1 MKSGSQVSMI
11 GIRGEGGIGK
21 STLTATIFTNP
32 LEFAAKFWA
41 NVQSAPSIT
50 VLVRRALEEFGVPH
64 NRVQAIEEKDLIPSL
79 LRLLQQGRYLLA
91 IDNLESVLTTA
102 GEWQSGYDS
111 FFEGFQNLGSESVL
125 LLASREYPPKYFGWR
140 RSRWLTLEKGL
151 EPFEGAAMLKD
162 LEVEDTDENRAKVSE
177 QVQGNPLAL
186 TLIAGWLREEYR
198 PGERQVNHLSQHT
211 DLLQLEGKHRGEA
224 QISVDRVLQWSINR
238 LTPEN
243 QHLLTQISVLRGA
256 FSAEVAAALVTETLK
271 PSVSDADLDDLERR
285 SLLQALPERNQ
296 QGQRLFRLQP
306 RVQDFV
312 QKRADDLTLAHERAA
327 AYFWS
332 HRKIEFAKE
341 DTQAA
346 VAEYEEAFHH
356 QCQLKRYSEA
366 AATVF
371 ACDSFLQRRSYYQ
384 ILVDLYSQLH
394 TDWQPTLEQRQ
405 DYAAVCNNL
414 GGAYDSLGQY
424 QQTIDFYRRSSEIQ
438 RQIGDRKGEANSLN
452 NLGGAYYSLGQY
464 QQAIEFLQQSLEIMR
479 QISDRKGEAS
489 SLGNLGNAY
498 YLLGQYQQAIEFLQ
512 QSLEIMRQISDR
524 MGEALSLSGLGNAY
538 GSFGQDQQAIAF
550 HQQSLEINRQIGN
563 RNGEAISLWN
573 LGCLYQRRGRIRK
586 GHKCK
591 VAAVKTWQS
600 LNLPADAI
608 LPPHISKHRF
618 RHLEQQGKNWTESFI
633 QAKEWLVWLKYVLF
647 EAIFLIALLITLLLY
662 LFQQFKASFVF
673 WFVAGLVIVVI
684 IWRLQQ

>member
-1 MKSGSQVSMI
+1 M
-11 GIRGEGGIGK
+11 
-21 STLTATIFTNP
+21 
-32 LEFAAKFWA
+32 
-41 NVQSAPSIT
+41 
-50 VLVRRALEEFGVPH
+50 
-64 NRVQAIEEKDLIPSL
+64 
-79 LRLLQQGRYLLA
+79 
-91 IDNLESVLTTA
+91 
-102 GEWQSGYDS
+102 
-111 FFEGFQNLGSESVL
+111 
-125 LLASREYPPKYFGWR
+125 
-140 RSRWLTLEKGL
+140 
-151 EPFEGAAMLKD
+151 
-162 LEVEDTDENRAKVSE
+162 
-177 QVQGNPLAL
+177 
-186 TLIAGWLREEYR
+186 
-198 PGERQVNHLSQHT
+198 
-211 DLLQLEGKHRGEA
+211 QLEGKHRGEA
-224 QISVDRVLQWSINR
+224 QISVDRVLQWSFNR

-243 QHLLTQISVLRGA
+243 QHLLTQVSVLRRA
-256 FSAEVAAALVTETLK
+256 FSAEVATALVTETIK

-296 QGQRLFRLQP
+296 QGQRVFRLQP
-306 RVQDFV
+306 CIQEFV
-312 QKRADDLTLAHERAA
+312 QKRANDLTPAHERAIT
-327 AYFWS
+327 YFWN
-332 HRKIEFAKE
+332 HRKTKFATE

-346 VAEYEEAFHH
+346 VAEYEEAFYH

-394 TDWQPTLEQRQ
+394 TNWQPTLEQRQ

-479 QISDRKGEAS
+479 QISDR
-489 SLGNLGNAY
+489 
-498 YLLGQYQQAIEFLQ
+498 
-512 QSLEIMRQISDR
+512 

-538 GSFGQDQQAIAF
+538 GSFGQGQQAIAF

-647 EAIFLIALLITLLLY
+647 EAIFLIALLITLPLY